1 MSRSSSPSL
10 PPLPVDAL
18 VDGMVEA
25 PPFWERYE
33 LLGVIGEGS
42 VATVHLARDKVAER
56 GVAVKLLKPEGR
68 TDRTLFERF
77 RQEADLLRSME
88 HPFVVGLLAQDLWGE
103 RPAFAMELAERGSLA
118 RVMFEKPVP
127 SVQHVMTWC
136 LDILDALDHVH
147 RLGVVHRDVKP
158 DNILIAGDGT
168 ARLTDFGIALRP
180 GNALTQWGSVLGTPT
195 FMPPEQAHD
204 PHGAGPPADL
214 YALGATIYVTLVR
227 RPAVQLVASHMRES
241 SLAELPDE
249 IREIVD
255 AATAPNVEHRYLDA
269 LEMHADVERALVEL
283 GGARRF

>member
-1 MSRSSSPSL
+1 MDVAQTDDVVPADS
-10 PPLPVDAL
+10 V
-18 VDGMVEA
+18 GGGA
-25 PPFWERYE
+25 PAVRFWDRFE
-33 LLGVIGEGS
+33 LLGDIGEGS
-42 VATVHLARDKVAER
+42 VATVYLARDKVADR

-88 HPFVVGLLAQDLWGE
+88 HPFVVGLIAQDLWGE

-118 RVMFEKPVP
+118 RVMFQEPTP
-127 SVQHVMTWC
+127 SVQHVLTWC
-136 LDILDALDHVH
+136 LDILDALDHIH

-180 GNALTQWGSVLGTPT
+180 GNALTQFGSVLGTPT

-214 YALGATIYVTLVR
+214 YALGATIYVILAR
-227 RPAVQLVASHMRES
+227 RPAVQLVASHMRET
-241 SLAELPDE
+241 SLNELPDLV
-249 IREIVD
+249 RPIVD
-255 AATAPNVEHRYLDA
+255 AATAPAIEARFLDA
-269 LEMHADVERALVEL
+269 LEMHAEVERALADL